1 MAYNL
6 EHVERFG
13 KTFVFVTRGK
23 SKRFSSEEVEAFFER
38 YGMPMLTEEDTSFE
52 IPNVK
57 MFSVDLR
64 SGLKF
69 CANKY
74 GTTID
79 AVKEKA
85 TEIFPHL
92 SLEQLTK

>member
-1 MAYNL
+1 MSYNL
-6 EHVERFG
+6 KNIERFG

-23 SKRFSSEEVEAFFER
+23 SKRFGDEEVEKFFET
-38 YGMPMLTEEDTSFE
+38 YGMPMLTEATSFN

-64 SGLKF
+64 SGLMF

-85 TEIFPHL
+85 GEIFPHL